1 MIDYLPRIMKLK
13 NILII
18 FGLIVVLGIGTIA
31 GLTIY
36 SIRFNYIPTAGL
48 ANTIIPGE
56 AIITTKFYGNIKRG
70 DLIVFKLPSDPAVV
84 YIKRVIGLPGE
95 EILCKGTS
103 VFINGQEIPEQK
115 VFVEIPMEPTAALK
129 IIREEAAPPN
139 AKYKVYYD
147 ITVEDDHFSHGMKF
161 GVGKPFQIPADSY
174 FMMGDSRD
182 NSLDSR
188 YWGIVPKA
196 NLVSKALRIYSSPNP
211 DRMFTNL
218 EIQ

>member
-1 MIDYLPRIMKLK
+1 MTLK

-31 GLTIY
+31 GITIY
-36 SIRFNYIPTAGL
+36 SIRLMSVPTGGL

-56 AIITTKFYGNIKRG
+56 TVITTKFYGNVKRG
-70 DLIVFKLPSDPAVV
+70 DLIVFKLPSDPAVH

-103 VFINGQEIPEQK
+103 VFINGQEISEQK
-115 VFVEIPMEPTAALK
+115 VFAETPSDSNAALK

-147 ITVEDDHFSHGMKF
+147 ITAEDDHFSHGMKF
-161 GVGKPFQIPADSY
+161 GIGKPFQIPADSY

-196 NLVSKALRIYSSPNP
+196 NLVAKALRIWNSP
-211 DRMFTNL
+211 DTERMFTSL

>member
-1 MIDYLPRIMKLK
+1 MTLK

-31 GLTIY
+31 GITIY
-36 SIRFNYIPTAGL
+36 SIRLMSVPTGGL

-56 AIITTKFYGNIKRG
+56 TVLTTKFYGNVKRG
-70 DLIVFKLPSDPAVV
+70 DLIVFKLPSDPPVL

-103 VFINGQEIPEQK
+103 VLINGQEISEQK
-115 VFVEIPMEPTAALK
+115 VFAETPSDSNAALK
-129 IIREEAAPPN
+129 IVREEADPPN

-196 NLVSKALRIYSSPNP
+196 NLVARVLRIWNSPDT
-211 DRMFTNL
+211 DRMFTSL